1 MEITRN
7 LTTVRAGDKFR
18 VGQDII
24 ITIDDIY
31 ASRFADQ
38 DDWRTYVRLTWHNI
52 ETDVTRVDILD
63 QLENTMRQVTGR
75 TE

>member
-18 VGQDII
+18 VGRNII
-24 ITIDDIY
+24 ITIDDIHV
-31 ASRFADQ
+31 SRLADQ

-52 ETDVTRVDILD
+52 ETGATKVDILD

-75 TE
+75 AE